1 MVMNWVNLQTLNQL
15 EDLNQLSDSKA
26 ILFFKH
32 STRCSISSTALNR
45 LERQAA
51 NAPGDVVFVY
61 LDLLNHRDLS
71 NYLSELYNVEH
82 QSPQALLV
90 KNQKCIINQSH
101 LEINL
106 ADLLNNLV

>member
-1 MVMNWVNLQTLNQL
+1 MNWVNLESLNQL
-15 EDLNQLSDSKA
+15 DDLNKLSDSKP

-32 STRCSISSTALNR
+32 STRCSISSTALSR
-45 LERQAA
+45 LERQAT
-51 NAPGDVVFVY
+51 NSTGEVMFVY
-61 LDLLNHRDLS
+61 LDLLNHRDIS
-71 NYLSELYNVEH
+71 NKLSELYNVEH

-106 ADLLNNLV
+106 ADLLNSIV

>member
-1 MVMNWVNLQTLNQL
+1 MNWVKLQTLNQL

-32 STRCSISSTALNR
+32 STRCSISSTALSR
-45 LERQAA
+45 FERHAT
-51 NAPGDVVFVY
+51 NATGDVIFVY
-61 LDLLNHRDLS
+61 LDLLNHRDIS
-71 NYLSELYNVEH
+71 NHLSELYKVEH

-106 ADLLNNLV
+106 ADLLNSAV